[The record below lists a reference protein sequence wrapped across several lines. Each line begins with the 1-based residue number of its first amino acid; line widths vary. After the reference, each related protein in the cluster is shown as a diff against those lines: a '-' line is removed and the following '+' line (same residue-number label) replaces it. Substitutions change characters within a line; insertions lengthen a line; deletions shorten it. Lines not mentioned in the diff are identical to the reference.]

1 MKKAAITLAVL
12 LTLSL
17 CLMVSA
23 SAIIGGTATEVSFT
37 QENVV
42 GDPASAEGF
51 SVQSLFTLKGH
62 AHWDTTLT
70 LGKNP
75 TWNTDFSYTTTAKA
89 MSYTPEPYVVLYG
102 ASYFSVY
109 GNDINTKEYLALTP
123 FTEVLE
129 EMAQEAPANAWGYT
143 RTFPLTEV
151 MDYYPLALD
160 SSGTVFPLDT
170 RQSLEITSI
179 LTRLFHVPANGY
191 QVTLTISTDSDKN
204 LTSIDFYIPDDNP
217 NVHCPGVSAGNCLY
231 LAFSPTDSLTGETI
245 PGCAPPGVYRI
256 PILNPDSS
264 PTLDEENARLLSA
277 LPENVYLLDKMDNGQ
292 DIFFLANN
300 PEGDVEGGWID
311 AASGEIMQIF
321 QESEDFS
328 DATVFTEENHVVI
341 LSRLTENAIPQ
352 RASVWVK
359 DSHGQYQKM
368 IDADISQA
376 TFSDCR
382 SIRTLYDEAENR
394 LLIAGFQNTYVSPSL
409 QVAVCQKNTMTYAA
423 TFISSQDELRKTT
436 FFQAEEEFPQLH
448 LVQAQ

>member
-1 MKKAAITLAVL
+1 MKKTAITLAVL
-12 LTLSL
+12 LSLSL

-123 FTEVLE
+123 FTKVLE

-151 MDYYPLALD
+151 MDYYPLALE

-191 QVTLTISTDSDKN
+191 QVTLTISTDSYKN
-204 LTSIDFYIPDDNP
+204 LTSIDFYMPDDNP
-217 NVHCPGVSAGNCLY
+217 NVHCPGVAAGNCLY
-231 LAFSPTDSLTGETI
+231 LAFSPLI
-245 PGCAPPGVYRI
+245 RLPAKQ
-256 PILNPDSS
+256 S
-264 PTLDEENARLLSA
+264 PAA
-277 LPENVYLLDKMDNGQ
+277 LPPVYTA
-292 DIFFLANN
+292 FL
-300 PEGDVEGGWID
+300 
-311 AASGEIMQIF
+311 F
-321 QESEDFS
+321 
-328 DATVFTEENHVVI
+328 
-341 LSRLTENAIPQ
+341 
-352 RASVWVK
+352 
-359 DSHGQYQKM
+359 
-368 IDADISQA
+368 
-376 TFSDCR
+376 
-382 SIRTLYDEAENR
+382 
-394 LLIAGFQNTYVSPSL
+394 
-409 QVAVCQKNTMTYAA
+409 
-423 TFISSQDELRKTT
+423 
-436 FFQAEEEFPQLH
+436 
-448 LVQAQ
+448 